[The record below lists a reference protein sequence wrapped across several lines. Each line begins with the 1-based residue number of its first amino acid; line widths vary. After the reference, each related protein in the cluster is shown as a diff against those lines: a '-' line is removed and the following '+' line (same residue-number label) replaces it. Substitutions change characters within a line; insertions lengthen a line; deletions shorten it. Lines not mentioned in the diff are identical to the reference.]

1 MPAVVVADYGI
12 GNLFSVRR
20 ALEAAGADVLVT
32 GEPRVVA
39 QAERLVVPGVGAFGD
54 VVAELR
60 VRHLQEPVLEMA
72 ASGRPVLGICVGM
85 QMLFEVGEEFGS
97 HPGLGLLPGHVRAI
111 PAADTEG
118 RPHKIPHVGWDA
130 LHPAGTRSGWQGTLL
145 ADLQPDAAVYFVHSF
160 AAEPDDHG
168 DRLADTVY
176 GGHAISAAV
185 QRDNVMGCQFH
196 PEKSGPVGLSIL
208 GRFLMM

>member
-20 ALEAAGADVLVT
+20 ALEAAGADVVVT
-32 GEPRVVA
+32 GAPRAVA

-60 VRHLQEPVLEMA
+60 LRGLQEPVMEMA
-72 ASGRPVLGICVGM
+72 ASGRPLLGICVGM
-85 QMLFEVGEEFGS
+85 QMLFELGEEFGD
-97 HPGLGLLPGHVRAI
+97 HPGLGLLPGRVRAI
-111 PAADTEG
+111 PLADAEG
-118 RPHKIPHVGWDA
+118 RPHKIPHVGWA
-130 LHPAGTRSGWQGTLL
+130 PLHPAGRRNGWQGTLL
-145 ADLQPDAAVYFVHSF
+145 ADLQPGAAVYFVHSF
-160 AAEPDDHG
+160 AAEPDVDG

-185 QRDNVMGCQFH
+185 QQHNVMGCQFH

-208 GRFLMM
+208 GRFLRM